1 MRGFSGL
8 SSKAE
13 QAYLGQSIHWNWL
26 CRPKRFRL
34 ATHPFDTLAFEL
46 KCSRNHPFTL
56 KIIYTNMDNSYAN
69 FLSDEAHCTERF
81 PMERCPMGKNLT
93 YEDLESAFQTL
104 KSELAGYK
112 RKEAHAKAIFDIF
125 MEVAKRLRSGIYRF
139 DVQNRKFLF
148 FNRAAIDLL
157 GSEKAEAKEITS
169 KSVSLRIHPKDR
181 EKVRKAARD
190 SIVPGMTGGEAEYR
204 YRRWRPPSANWP
216 SRPY

>member
-1 MRGFSGL
+1 
-8 SSKAE
+8 
-13 QAYLGQSIHWNWL
+13 
-26 CRPKRFRL
+26 
-34 ATHPFDTLAFEL
+34 
-46 KCSRNHPFTL
+46 
-56 KIIYTNMDNSYAN
+56 MDNSYAN

-139 DVQNRKFLF
+139 DVQNRK
-148 FNRAAIDLL
+148 
-157 GSEKAEAKEITS
+157 EITS

-190 SIVPGMTGGEAEYR
+190 SIAPGMTGGEAEYR
-204 YRRWRPPSANWP
+204 YRRADGTYGWNYDRFAG
-216 SRPY
+216 